1 MTSLTIVRV
10 IEAPPA
16 AVFAAFVEPE
26 KIALWWGPDDGPVT
40 LAEVD
45 ARPGGR
51 IHVRFR
57 MLDGSEHGC
66 FGNFEV
72 FEPPHR
78 LAMSWSWEG
87 EDTPASYVQAS
98 FALADSGHT
107 ELTFVHAQL
116 RDAATRDSHEQG
128 WNGALDKLQRKA
140 ERLS

>member
-16 AVFAAFVEPE
+16 AVFAAFVEPD

-45 ARPGGR
+45 ARAGGR
-51 IHVRFR
+51 FHVRFR

-66 FGNFEV
+66 FGKFEV

-87 EDTPASYVQAS
+87 EDTPASYVQAT
-98 FALADSGHT
+98 FKPSGAQHT
-107 ELTFVHAQL
+107 ELTFVHDKLQ
-116 RDAATRDSHEQG
+116 DDATRSSHEQG

-140 ERLS
+140 GRLA

>member
-16 AVFAAFVEPE
+16 AVFAAFIEPD

-51 IHVRFR
+51 FHVRFR

-78 LAMSWSWEG
+78 LGMSWSWEG

-116 RDAATRDSHEQG
+116 RDDATRDSHERG

-140 ERLS
+140 RRLS

>member
-1 MTSLTIVRV
+1 VTSLTIVRV

-16 AVFAAFVEPE
+16 VVFAALVEPD

-45 ARPGGR
+45 ARAGGR
-51 IHVRFR
+51 FHVRFR

-72 FEPPHR
+72 FEPPHQ
-78 LAMSWSWEG
+78 LTMSWAWEG
-87 EDTPASYVQAS
+87 EDTPASYVQAT
-98 FALADSGHT
+98 FKPSGAQHT

-116 RDAATRDSHEQG
+116 RDDATRDSHKGG

-140 ERLS
+140 GRLA

>member
-16 AVFAAFVEPE
+16 AVFAAFVEPD

-40 LAEVD
+40 HAEVD

-51 IHVRFR
+51 FLVRFR

-66 FGNFEV
+66 FGIFEV
-72 FEPPHR
+72 FEPPHH
-78 LAMSWSWEG
+78 LAMSWSWED
-87 EDTPASYVQAS
+87 EDTPASRVQATLKPVG
-98 FALADSGHT
+98 AGHT
-107 ELTFVHAQL
+107 ELTFVHAKL
-116 RDAATRDSHEQG
+116 ADDATRDSHEQG

-140 ERLS
+140 GQL

>member
-16 AVFAAFVEPE
+16 AVFAAFVEPD
-26 KIALWWGPDDGPVT
+26 KIALWWGPDYGPVT

-45 ARPGGR
+45 ARAGGR
-51 IHVRFR
+51 FHVRFR

-72 FEPPHR
+72 FEPPHQ
-78 LAMSWSWEG
+78 LTMSWAWEG
-87 EDTPASYVQAS
+87 EDSPASYVQATFKS
-98 FALADSGHT
+98 SGAQHT

-116 RDAATRDSHEQG
+116 RDDATRDSHEGG

-140 ERLS
+140 GRLA

>member
-1 MTSLTIVRV
+1 MTSVTIVRV

-16 AVFAAFVEPE
+16 AVFAAFVEPD

-51 IHVRFR
+51 FHVRFR

-78 LAMSWSWEG
+78 LTMSWTWED
-87 EDTPASYVQAS
+87 EDTPPSHVQAT
-98 FALADSGHT
+98 FKPAGAEHT
-107 ELTFVHAQL
+107 ELTFVHARLQ
-116 RDAATRDSHEQG
+116 DEATRDSHEQG

-140 ERLS
+140 GRLS

>member
-16 AVFAAFVEPE
+16 AVFAAFVEPD

-40 LAEVD
+40 HAQVE

-51 IHVRFR
+51 FHVRFR

-78 LAMSWSWEG
+78 LAMSWSWED
-87 EDTPASYVQAS
+87 EDAPASRVQAT
-98 FALADSGHT
+98 FRPVGTEHT
-107 ELTFVHAQL
+107 ELTFVHAKLQ
-116 RDAATRDSHEQG
+116 DDATRDSHEQG
-128 WNGALDKLQRKA
+128 WNGALDKLQREA
-140 ERLS
+140 RRLW

>member
-1 MTSLTIVRV
+1 MTSLRIVRV

-16 AVFAAFVEPE
+16 AVFAAFVEPD

-40 LAEVD
+40 HAEVD
-45 ARPGGR
+45 ARAGGR
-51 IHVRFR
+51 FHVRFR

-87 EDTPASYVQAS
+87 EDTPTSYVQAT
-98 FALADSGHT
+98 FKTAGAGQT
-107 ELTFVHAQL
+107 ELTFEHARLQ
-116 RDAATRDSHEQG
+116 DDATRSSHEQG
-128 WNGALDKLQRKA
+128 WNGALDKLQREA
-140 ERLS
+140 RRLA

>member
-16 AVFAAFVEPE
+16 VVFAAFVEPD

-45 ARPGGR
+45 ARAGGR
-51 IHVRFR
+51 FHVRFR

-72 FEPPHR
+72 FEPPHQ
-78 LAMSWSWEG
+78 LTMSWAWEG
-87 EDTPASYVQAS
+87 EDSPASYVQATFKS
-98 FALADSGHT
+98 SGAQHT

-116 RDAATRDSHEQG
+116 RDDATRDSHEGG

-140 ERLS
+140 GRLA